1 MDYSEKLIKKIF
13 QSASWQ
19 CTNCKTC
26 HVCQEAND
34 DVRLVQWF
42 KLKKIKISVLVFPNN
57 NANKTY
63 FVCLIYYYSMGKI
76 VPEGNVNKSE
86 TYLWTHKWVEGLV

>member
-1 MDYSEKLIKKIF
+1 MGSEMLLLNQILICLHLFSVHPSCMDYSEKLIKKIF

-34 DVRLVQWF
+34 DVSA
-42 KLKKIKISVLVFPNN
+42 KPK
-57 NANKTY
+57 
-63 FVCLIYYYSMGKI
+63 
-76 VPEGNVNKSE
+76 
-86 TYLWTHKWVEGLV
+86 